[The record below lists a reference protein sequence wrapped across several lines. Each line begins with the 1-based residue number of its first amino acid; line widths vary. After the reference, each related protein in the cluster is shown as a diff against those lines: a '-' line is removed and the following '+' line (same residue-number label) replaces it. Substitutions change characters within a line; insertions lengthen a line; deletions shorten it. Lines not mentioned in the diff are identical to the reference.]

1 MTQTVNRVI
10 EYQRVPTN
18 QYVAPAGYMGAYAP
32 QPSYGYGYSGYGAGY
47 PYGYP
52 YGYPGSA
59 ARYPGYG
66 SQQRPVGGSAPPQQ
80 S

>member
-18 QYVAPAGYMGAYAP
+18 QYVAPASYMGAYGSGYP
-32 QPSYGYGYSGYGAGY
+32 YGYPG
-47 PYGYP
+47 YGYP
-52 YGYPGSA
+52 YGYPGYA

-66 SQQRPVGGSAPPQQ
+66 SQQRPMGGSAPPQQ
-80 S
+80 G